1 MEKPWVGEGV
11 AFLYNSPMP
20 THNSIFHPAERLAA
34 LPSYF
39 YADLTQRIAQLRAAG
54 KDIIRLDAGSPDLP
68 PAPFIVEALQR
79 SAENPNHHGYMPYGG
94 TPAYRA
100 AWAEFYGRRFGVE
113 LDPQNE
119 VLGLIG
125 SKEGIFN
132 LTMAYVNPGDV
143 VLVPDPGYATYVNA
157 TLFAGGEVTYM
168 PLLAENKFLPD
179 LRAIPADKLRRAKL
193 MWLNYP
199 NNPTGAVAP
208 PEFFAEVI
216 ALARLHHFIV
226 AHDAPYTEVTFDGY
240 RAPSLLQFPDAKDV
254 GIELHSLSKTYN
266 MGGWRVGVAVG
277 NPDVVGT
284 LGKLKGNIDTST
296 FQPIMDAA
304 AAALTGDQS
313 WLANRNEVY
322 RRRRDVV
329 VEALR
334 AAGLRADTPVAA
346 IYVWAGLPEGVDDH
360 AYATGLLETTGVS
373 LTPGSVFGPSGAG
386 YVRIALCLPVERLQE
401 AMERIVKWG
410 GKAQH

>member
-1 MEKPWVGEGV
+1 M
-11 AFLYNSPMP
+11 S
-20 THNSIFHPAERLAA
+20 A
-34 LPSYF
+34 LPLYF
-39 YADLTQRIAQLRAAG
+39 YAELNKTLARLRAAG
-54 KDIIRLDAGSPDLP
+54 VDLIRLDAGSPDLP
-68 PAPFIVEALQR
+68 PAPFIVQALQR

-94 TPAYRA
+94 TPEYRA

-113 LDPQNE
+113 LDPQTE

-132 LTMAYVNPGDV
+132 LTLAYVNPGDV

-157 TLFAGGEVTYM
+157 ALFAGGEVVYL

-179 LRAIPADKLRRAKL
+179 LRAIPVDTLRRAKL

-208 PEFFAEVI
+208 PEFFAEAI
-216 ALARLHHFIV
+216 ALARAHNFIV

-240 RAPSLLQFPDAKDV
+240 RAPSLLQFPGARQV
-254 GIELHSLSKTYN
+254 GVELHSLSKTYN

-277 NPDVVGT
+277 NAEVVST

-296 FQPIMDAA
+296 FQPIMEAA

-313 WLANRNEVY
+313 WLAERNAIY
-322 RRRRDVV
+322 RQRRDV
-329 VEALR
+329 ALAAVR
-334 AAGLRADTPVAA
+334 AAGLHADTPVAA
-346 IYVWAGLPEGVDDH
+346 IYVWARLPAGVEDR
-360 AYATGLLETTGVS
+360 AYAADLLDATGVS
-373 LTPGSVFGPSGAG
+373 LTPGSIYGPSGAG
-386 YVRIALCLPVERLQE
+386 YIRISLCLPAERLRE
-401 AMERIVKWG
+401 AMERVVGWGIRVKG
-410 GKAQH
+410 SRK